1 MKGLAKLT
9 WNEMKLFR
17 RDPVT
22 AFFALAFPTLLLVI
36 LGRIPGFQEPNPLLG
51 GVRAIQLYVPIMLVF
66 AMGMLGLQSLPLS
79 LATYREKGILRRL
92 AVTPLRPI
100 RLIGAQMQMNLL
112 LGLGAVATMLAI
124 GRIAFD
130 VSLPRQLFG
139 FVLAFMLM
147 AAALFAIGLTI
158 AAVAPSG
165 KAASAGGTFLFFP
178 LMFFAGL
185 WIPRAVM
192 PATLRQIGDFTPLGA
207 GVQALQDAAAGMW
220 PHPLHLIVLTGYVLV
235 FGTIASVVFRW
246 E

>member
-9 WNEMKLFR
+9 LNEMRLFR

-36 LGRIPGFQEPNPLLG
+36 LGRIPGFAEANPLLG
-51 GVRAIQLYVPIMLVF
+51 GRRAIDLYVPIMLGF

-92 AVTPLRPI
+92 AVTPLRPV

-112 LGLGAVATMLAI
+112 MGLGAVATMLAV

-130 VSLPRQLFG
+130 VSLPKQLVG

-165 KAASAGGTFLFFP
+165 KGSWSSRKMPPAEMFL
-178 LMFFAGL
+178 
-185 WIPRAVM
+185 
-192 PATLRQIGDFTPLGA
+192 ATQ
-207 GVQALQDAAAGMW
+207 
-220 PHPLHLIVLTGYVLV
+220 
-235 FGTIASVVFRW
+235 
-246 E
+246 

>member
-9 WNEMKLFR
+9 WNEMRLFR

-22 AFFALAFPTLLLVI
+22 AFFAVAFPTLLLVI
-36 LGRIPGFQEPNPLLG
+36 LGRIPGFTEANPLLG
-51 GVRAIQLYVPIMLVF
+51 GRRAIDLYVPIMLGF

-79 LATYREKGILRRL
+79 LATYRENGILRRL

-100 RLIGAQMQMNLL
+100 KLIEAQMQMNLL
-112 LGLGAVATMLAI
+112 MGLGAIVVMLAV
-124 GRIAFD
+124 GRIGFH
-130 VSLPRQLFG
+130 VSLPRQLVG

-147 AAALFAIGLTI
+147 ATALFAIGLTI
-158 AAVAPSG
+158 AAIAPSG

-220 PHPLHLIVLTGYVLV
+220 PHPLHLIVLAAYVLV
-235 FGTIASVVFRW
+235 FGAVASVVFRW